1 MKADTYEALN
11 SINRG
16 FADALESLKTLQA
29 EGLLTVEYVQ
39 DQTILAS
46 ELLAGINGMILDK
59 LKTREHDDREH
70 FGKMRVTIEQRLKA

>member
-1 MKADTYEALN
+1 
-11 SINRG
+11 
-16 FADALESLKTLQA
+16 
-29 EGLLTVEYVQ
+29 LTG
-39 DQTILAS
+39 